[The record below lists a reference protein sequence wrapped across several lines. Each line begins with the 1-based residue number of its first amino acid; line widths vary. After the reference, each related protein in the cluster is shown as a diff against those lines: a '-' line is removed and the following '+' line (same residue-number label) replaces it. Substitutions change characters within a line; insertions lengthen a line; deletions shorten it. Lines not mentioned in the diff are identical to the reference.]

1 MEAKVRNG
9 NLVITLPIEKARPSA
24 SGKNVLIA
32 SSHGAR
38 LTTARMNGKI
48 ISAVVSAFVPND
60 EPVNTKDSKKKR
72 KGRG

>member
-1 MEAKVRNG
+1 MEAKIRNG

-38 LTTARMNGKI
+38 LTTARIDGKI

-60 EPVNTKDSKKKR
+60 EPTNSKGLTKKR
-72 KGRG
+72 KGRQ